1 MKNKYMARKVIVDG
15 EQFDSKREARRWM
28 ELLRMVDTGEIKD
41 LCRQV
46 EYPLIPTQRE
56 PSTGV
61 YSKGAKKGQ
70 PKPGKIIELGCSYIA
85 DFQYTRNGETVVEDV
100 KGYRDGG
107 AYRVFVL
114 KRKMMLY
121 IHGIRVKEVK

>member
-1 MKNKYMARKVIVDG
+1 MKNKYMARKITVDG
-15 EQFDSKREARRWM
+15 ETFDSKKEYKHYL

-56 PSTGV
+56 PSTEV

-85 DFQYTRNGETVVEDV
+85 DFQYTRDGETVVEDV

-107 AYRVFVL
+107 AYRVFKI
-114 KRKMMLY
+114 KRKLVLQIY
-121 IHGIRVKEVK
+121 GIHIREV